1 MLTSRRA
8 KLESCRQP
16 HGLPLFQASAGLD
29 QARGNE
35 LQRRLEAWRH
45 WGSGVGTELSWEWR
59 VKLGQR
65 LSCGGNTAPKPD
77 LYGCLLFQTEM
88 WIKVRRTPAWRFTFF
103 GQKQMV
109 VWLTYWHA
117 LWLTSGT
124 MELGIQPLIFQMNLL
139 KSTWVNL
146 RCGGEKQVLRP
157 WLCVMEQIGFKVI
170 FELWWRTQPM
180 VTACGVNGVT
190 SLKHPRLESLDRT
203 LFKTGSR

>member
-88 WIKVRRTPAWRFTFF
+88 WIKVRRAPAWRFTFF

-109 VWLTYWHA
+109 
-117 LWLTSGT
+117 S
-124 MELGIQPLIFQMNLL
+124 NLCFEDQ
-139 KSTWVNL
+139 
-146 RCGGEKQVLRP
+146 CGWKCIPCSYRSAK
-157 WLCVMEQIGFKVI
+157 ISYTVI
-170 FELWWRTQPM
+170 FFWTHVYVLLLHCIVTLNLWKRLCITSPHPDVIVRKC
-180 VTACGVNGVT
+180 VTVLHCCLFYVAGYTCRGF
-190 SLKHPRLESLDRT
+190 PRGMR
-203 LFKTGSR
+203 FKI